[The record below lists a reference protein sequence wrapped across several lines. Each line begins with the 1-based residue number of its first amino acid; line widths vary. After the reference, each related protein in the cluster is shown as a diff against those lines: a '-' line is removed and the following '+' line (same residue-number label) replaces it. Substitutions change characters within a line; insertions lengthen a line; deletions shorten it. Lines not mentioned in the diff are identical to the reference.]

1 MIKTH
6 SSSQAKRRQNKHK
19 VATLIG
25 RH

>member
-19 VATLIG
+19 VCST
-25 RH
+25 